1 MNGNNEKN
9 RWERRKIHSDTKT
22 EYVRVGDWT
31 LRMQRQSVCFIYST
45 PDIHTHIHEQPHE
58 TPHDL
63 NVNRITLEVVA
74 VWWTSDS
81 VHQTPKAVRKC
92 LNSYEFHSQTRSF
105 ILNCVF
111 LKQLFIWRSFI
122 HFNFGN
128 FSQQAPKSEQV
139 CVHLNLWQF
148 RSSKWTQTLT
158 SNCKHSNPP
167 YDTMRTHIC
176 MNGQSKHTKQCEA
189 THNRTTDKWQ

>member
-1 MNGNNEKN
+1 MRETENIQWHQNWIRKS
-9 RWERRKIHSDTKT
+9 RRLDVTNAASKCVFYLLYSWHTHT
-22 EYVRVGDWT
+22 HTWAAPWNAAWFE
-31 LRMQRQSVCFIYST
+31 RQSNNAWSCSRV
-45 PDIHTHIHEQPHE
+45 
-58 TPHDL
+58 
-63 NVNRITLEVVA
+63 VNFWFCSPNT
-74 VWWTSDS
+74 
-81 VHQTPKAVRKC
+81 KAVRRC